1 MISDLL
7 QRISGSIPRG
17 FSRYYVLSLLA
28 ERPMTGKEIIDEAA
42 RRSKNQWRPSPGL
55 VYPLLGKLMQ
65 EGLIDEVDGRYS
77 ITEKGMRML
86 KDVNFVQDIVK
97 RQLDVVMHISNLG
110 IFIAKDVLDRV
121 ISLGSLLAENIDK
134 MSRHERERYKEFLL
148 MQLKR
153 IEESEAR
160 DKDKDRDK
168 DRESINVE

>member
-17 FSRYYVLSLLA
+17 FSRYYILSMLS
-28 ERPMTGKEIIDEAA
+28 ERPMTGKEIIEEAA
-42 RRSKNQWRPSPGL
+42 MRSKNQWRPSPGL

-77 ITEKGMRML
+77 ITEKGMKML
-86 KDVNFVQDIVK
+86 KDINFVQDIVK

-121 ISLGSLLAENIDK
+121 ISLGSLLTENIDK
-134 MSRHERERYKEFLL
+134 MTRYERERYKEFLL

-160 DKDKDRDK
+160 GK
-168 DRESINVE
+168 DRESIKVE